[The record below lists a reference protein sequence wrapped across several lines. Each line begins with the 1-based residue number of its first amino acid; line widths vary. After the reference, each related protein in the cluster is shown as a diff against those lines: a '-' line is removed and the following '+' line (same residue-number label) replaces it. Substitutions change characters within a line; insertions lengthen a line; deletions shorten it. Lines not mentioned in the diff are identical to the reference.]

1 MIFLIDLR
9 VVTACMREQRCL
21 RESIMKSTPFQKH
34 AKTHSNL
41 RPYTCRYCAFA
52 FKTKGNLTKHMKSK
66 AHHKKCVEIG
76 VVPVPTNVE
85 DLAYLSPDA
94 NSALSRVSLKL
105 SIRPSASIFCWHFGI
120 PHRFESCDRMIERGE
135 MFKSQ

>member
-1 MIFLIDLR
+1 M
-9 VVTACMREQRCL
+9 
-21 RESIMKSTPFQKH
+21 QKH

-85 DLAYLSPDA
+85 DLAYLSPEA
-94 NSALSRVSLKL
+94 NSALSRVSLKPIHL
-105 SIRPSASIFCWHFGI
+105 QVKVRHSSGLDISPDFR
-120 PHRFESCDRMIERGE
+120 
-135 MFKSQ
+135 K

>member
-1 MIFLIDLR
+1 MVIIMARSKPLLTEFGILPRSESCGTFLC
-9 VVTACMREQRCL
+9 VKV
-21 RESIMKSTPFQKH
+21 SIIIELISLQKH

-85 DLAYLSPDA
+85 DLAYLSPEG
-94 NSALSRVSLKL
+94 NNALSRVSLKL
-105 SIRPSASIFCWHFGI
+105 SLTAGFFWTFFRLWKIVNLP
-120 PHRFESCDRMIERGE
+120 
-135 MFKSQ
+135 

>member
-1 MIFLIDLR
+1 MARSKPLLTVFGILPRSESCGTFLFDKVSIIIELIFL
-9 VVTACMREQRCL
+9 
-21 RESIMKSTPFQKH
+21 QKH

-85 DLAYLSPDA
+85 DLAYLSPEG

-105 SIRPSASIFCWHFGI
+105 SLTDQG
-120 PHRFESCDRMIERGE
+120 
-135 MFKSQ
+135 

>member
-1 MIFLIDLR
+1 M
-9 VVTACMREQRCL
+9 
-21 RESIMKSTPFQKH
+21 QKH

-85 DLAYLSPDA
+85 DLAYLSPEA

-105 SIRPSASIFCWHFGI
+105 IHLQVKVRHSSGLDI
-120 PHRFESCDRMIERGE
+120 
-135 MFKSQ
+135 